1 MSVDHQ
7 FNSINEKLQH
17 LLKQFARL
25 QKENDRLREELQL
38 SRNQEQQLQLRTEEL
53 QQQISILKMTSGELS
68 DKDRKDFERKINQY
82 IREIDKTISYLS
94 Q

>member
-1 MSVDHQ
+1 
-7 FNSINEKLQH
+7 
-17 LLKQFARL
+17 
-25 QKENDRLREELQL
+25 LQL

-53 QQQISILKMTSGELS
+53 QQQVSILKMTSGDLS